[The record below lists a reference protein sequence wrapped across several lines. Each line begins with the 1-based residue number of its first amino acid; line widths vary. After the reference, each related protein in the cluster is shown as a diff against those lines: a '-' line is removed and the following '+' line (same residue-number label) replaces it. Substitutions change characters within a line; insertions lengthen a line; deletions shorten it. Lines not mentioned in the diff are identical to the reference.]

1 MVPTWL
7 AVTCERYREAASARL
22 DGEPIQLSA
31 AALDHHLGT
40 CLDCAAWLQSA
51 SRLGRSLRV
60 TGHTPPDLS
69 DAILRDVALPT
80 ARIRRRRI
88 SLRAA
93 LGALGFLQW
102 ALAMPALFGDS
113 VGMRMAMHA
122 SHESAAWNLALGA
135 SFLAVAVRPSRAEGA
150 LPILAT
156 FVGVLAVLSAGDIA
170 AGLVDGTRLASHLG
184 VVAGLVL
191 VVLTARSERVLPPPG
206 AASDSRSA
214 AGTNAPTRWR
224 RRGAA

>member
-1 MVPTWL
+1 M
-7 AVTCERYREAASARL
+7 TCERYREAASARL
-22 DGEPIQLSA
+22 DGEPIQLPAS
-31 AALDHHLGT
+31 ALDHHLST
-40 CLDCAAWLQSA
+40 CLDCAAWLETA
-51 SRLGRSLRV
+51 SRIGRSIRV

-69 DAILRDVALPT
+69 GAILHDVVLPT
-80 ARIRRRRI
+80 ARVRRRRI
-88 SLRAA
+88 SLRLG
-93 LGALGFLQW
+93 LGALGLLQW
-102 ALAMPALFGDS
+102 ALATPALFGDS

-135 SFLAVAVRPSRAEGA
+135 SFLAVAVRPSRAVGA

-191 VVLTARSERVLPPPG
+191 VVFAARSERVLPPPG
-206 AASDSRSA
+206 AATDSGSGLAR
-214 AGTNAPTRWR
+214 AGTSVLTRSR

>member
-1 MVPTWL
+1 M

-31 AALDHHLGT
+31 AALDHHLST
-40 CLDCAAWLQSA
+40 CLDCAAWLQDA
-51 SRLGRSLRV
+51 ARIGRSLRV

-69 DAILRDVALPT
+69 GPILQDVVLPT
-80 ARIRRRRI
+80 ARLRRRRM
-88 SLRAA
+88 SLRTALAA
-93 LGALGFLQW
+93 LGVLQW

-135 SFLAVAVRPSRAEGA
+135 SFLAVAVRPSRAAGA

-191 VVLTARSERVLPPPG
+191 VALAARAERVLPPRG
-206 AASDSRSA
+206 AAAGSGSTSDSVPGSSVTAR
-214 AGTNAPTRWR
+214 PR

>member
-1 MVPTWL
+1 MPTL
-7 AVTCERYREAASARL
+7 MAVTCERYREAASARL
-22 DGEPIQLSA
+22 DGEPIQLPAS
-31 AALDHHLGT
+31 ALDHHLST
-40 CLDCAAWLQSA
+40 CLDCAAWLESA
-51 SRLGRSLRV
+51 SRIGRSIRV

-69 DAILRDVALPT
+69 GAILRDVVLPT

-93 LGALGFLQW
+93 LAALGLLQW
-102 ALAMPALFGDS
+102 ALAMPALFGDG

-156 FVGVLAVLSAGDIA
+156 FVGVLAVLSAGDIV

-206 AASDSRSA
+206 ETVGSGSASATDLTSRS
-214 AGTNAPTRWR
+214 R